1 MSGFFKML
9 LWITLINIVLE
20 VIIHIINLRKYDVIL
35 LSCILWEFSVLTLI
49 IGFIS
54 VLIYEKFIVKS

>member
-20 VIIHIINLRKYDVIL
+20 VIIRIINLRKYDVIL
-35 LSCILWEFSVLTLI
+35 LSCVPWEFSVLTPI
-49 IGFIS
+49 VAFIS

>member
-1 MSGFFKML
+1 MSGFFLML

-20 VIIHIINLRKYDVIL
+20 VIIRIINLRKYDVIL
-35 LSCILWEFSVLTLI
+35 LICGPWEFSVLTLI
-49 IGFIS
+49 VGFIS